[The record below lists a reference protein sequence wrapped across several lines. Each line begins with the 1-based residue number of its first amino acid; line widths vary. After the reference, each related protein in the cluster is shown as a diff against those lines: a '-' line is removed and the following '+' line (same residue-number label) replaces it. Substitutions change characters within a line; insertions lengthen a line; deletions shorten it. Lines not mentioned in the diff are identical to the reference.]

1 MEACSKYV
9 IEMFVSIAPNWCLL
23 TPCLSE
29 QFKWG
34 FFGNWRSGVG
44 NNIEDDLAQEISN
57 RCSKSI
63 TQRQGPNKTLKSIGK
78 VCKATT
84 GTYQI
89 IQEFGLSV
97 GIHKTSVE
105 HTTRDSLKDEKEM
118 VHNLLQLNPFHYMSA
133 SCHDSL
139 RVKGSKIINLFTDV
153 IQQCN
158 FQCFSLKFVNNAKF
172 HKNLL
177 QALGNVRL

>member
-1 MEACSKYV
+1 
-9 IEMFVSIAPNWCLL
+9 MFVK

-29 QFKWG
+29 QFNWV
-34 FFGNWRSGVG
+34 FFGNWKSVVG

-63 TQRQGPNKTLKSIGK
+63 IQRQGPNKTLMSISK

-84 GTYQI
+84 GIYQI
-89 IQEFGLSV
+89 VHEFGLSV

-105 HTTRDSLKDEKEM
+105 HTTCDSLKDEKEM
-118 VHNLLQLNPFHYMSA
+118 VLNLLQLNPFHYMSA
-133 SCHDSL
+133 RCHDSL
-139 RVKGSKIINLFTDV
+139 RVKRSEKINLFTDV
-153 IQQCN
+153 TQQCP
-158 FQCFSLKFVNNAKF
+158 FQCFPLKFVNNAKF

-177 QALGNVRL
+177 QALEM